1 MGCHSLSDETIN
13 IFLLCSNHWNCL
25 QWLKDGITG
34 GRAQW
39 SSAQLHARW
48 AWSNVGMVLCWNEE
62 YVMVS
67 CSFIKKAHD
76 WCPCSLQGSWTRW
89 PSESLPSLRILWF
102 YETSSILVS
111 ENGGPSIPLQW
122 DLQSGCTTCI
132 HTHKHPQKNP
142 QKQRLW
148 LKLPNIWVL
157 NTQSGSSGSSSGH
170 SLGRSYW

>member
-76 WCPCSLQGSWTRW
+76 WCPCSLPGSWIGQPSEIPSNSKAAMILRFFPAHFFIFRKIILSWTR
-89 PSESLPSLRILWF
+89 STGSLSHISLYKIWDVFVEPVIHSALWSD
-102 YETSSILVS
+102 TSVNTSIQL
-111 ENGGPSIPLQW
+111 L
-122 DLQSGCTTCI
+122 
-132 HTHKHPQKNP
+132 
-142 QKQRLW
+142 
-148 LKLPNIWVL
+148 
-157 NTQSGSSGSSSGH
+157 
-170 SLGRSYW
+170 